1 MRTEQIRNACRPPA
15 CRRLAAVLTTAVAL
29 LLPVGA
35 ATAAPTLRLSFP
47 IDATFP
53 ADGLTALC
61 GVPVW
66 IHFEGEDQVTYFYD
80 ASGTQILRE
89 IDYSPG
95 FKFTI
100 YSPVEEGGT
109 GRTFT
114 YPSSVQLHVDYTD
127 GTTVGSPAIITVT
140 GLSGFAAPGVAG
152 AGRTVFEGVVV
163 DTSDGLP
170 HLDWPTAVLSV
181 VGSFNRD
188 VDPLAARCAFLNG
201 S

>member
-1 MRTEQIRNACRPPA
+1 MHRARFALLVA
-15 CRRLAAVLTTAVAL
+15 LAAAL
-29 LLPVGA
+29 LLPAGA
-35 ATAAPTLRLSFP
+35 MATPTLRLSFP
-47 IDATFP
+47 FNETFP
-53 ADGLTALC
+53 GEGLTALC

-66 IHFEGEDQVTYFYD
+66 IHLEGEDQVTYFYD

-89 IDYSPG
+89 LDYSPA

-109 GRTFT
+109 GVSFT
-114 YPSSVQLHVDYTD
+114 YPSTVQLHVDYPQ

-152 AGRTVFEGVVV
+152 AGRSVFEGVVF

-188 VDPLAARCAFLNG
+188 IDPLAARCAFRRG
-201 S
+201 E

>member
-1 MRTEQIRNACRPPA
+1 VRIEHIRNGPRPAA
-15 CRRLAAVLTTAVAL
+15 CRRLAAVLTIAVAL
-29 LLPVGA
+29 LLPAGA

-89 IDYSPG
+89 RDYSPG

-100 YSPVEEGGT
+100 YSPIEEGGT
-109 GRTFT
+109 GQTFT
-114 YPSSVQLHVDYTD
+114 YPSSVQLHVDYPD
-127 GTTVGSPAIITVT
+127 GTTVGSQAIITVT

-152 AGRTVFEGVVV
+152 AGRSVFEGVVF

-188 VDPLAARCAFLNG
+188 VDPLAARCAVLNG

>member
-1 MRTEQIRNACRPPA
+1 MRTEQIRNASRRAA
-15 CRRLAAVLTTAVAL
+15 CRRLAVVLTTAAAL
-29 LLPVGA
+29 LLPAGA

-47 IDATFP
+47 IDETFP
-53 ADGLTALC
+53 AEGLTALC

-66 IHFEGEDQVTYFYD
+66 IHFEGEDRVTYFYD
-80 ASGTQILRE
+80 ATGTRILRE

-95 FKFTI
+95 FKLTI
-100 YSPVEEGGT
+100 YSPVDEGGT
-109 GRTFT
+109 GQTFT
-114 YPSSVQLHVDYTD
+114 YPSSVQLHVDYPE

-152 AGRTVFEGVVV
+152 AGRTVFEGVVF

-170 HLDWPTAVLSV
+170 HLDWPTAVISV
-181 VGSFNRD
+181 VGSYNRD
-188 VDPLAARCAFLNG
+188 VDALAERCAFVSG